1 MRFVCRVC
9 REVMMQFSKEPM
21 EQFLHA
27 HALKSKNDGF
37 QWVWT
42 FRPDGSDT
50 WSTEIFDKVIR
61 YLRTD
66 NPSKERIVQESLQ
79 VTPLDGGA
87 VLTITGLPQ
96 IASYCYTESVGQVTP
111 RSAYQWNRRI
121 VHVSESFPDE
131 FPISM
136 LSQVIEEQKME
147 DNHVRDDWEN
157 VPKHYRM
164 VKEFCYE
171 YTDVM
176 YCVRMVRESSDMTP
190 TMKESDVSRAPVKYE
205 IDMKCLQV
213 DENMITDLVQHA
225 VRLMQVIM
233 EQSYLLSKA
242 QMDEVLEGYDSLVNS
257 VVRTFTRGRD
267 RREGTEA
274 DKMAVTHHFL
284 APKPITLERQHVIEP
299 GPETYGIHSI
309 WKGYA
314 VTDKADGE
322 RMLAYIAKDGHMYF
336 INNVFEV
343 VDTGFICKTGHLTHS
358 LLDGEY
364 IAASLRTDGDA
375 KDIFAV
381 FDVYFV
387 NGKSVMDLPL
397 VRAAASS
404 QASSSGLKSRYGWAR
419 EICNPKLWETKKST
433 LEMRCKE
440 HVFAEADKM
449 KDVCKAILM
458 TNHLPYHIDGLVFT
472 PSDLG
477 VFGYYPGKPA
487 TVTENV
493 KWDRVLKWKPSEQN
507 TIDFMVEQGED
518 IMDPVTK
525 KMYREFKLYT
535 GYNAQQWEPIS
546 ADEGVRLRY
555 DRSYAK
561 TRRMAESVYR
571 AKLFEPISYYENGV
585 HTALVAMNDKGE
597 CVCDDGSIL
606 ANKTIVEFA
615 YTPKSLGAEASH
627 ISKRWKPLRVR
638 EDKTRIY
645 QKTQKLS
652 KTAND
657 LSVAS
662 SIWRSIH
669 NPVTMDMIVGAKD
682 VPLSAAPDTLEE
694 RLLGTDDVYY
704 ARDIPRQHMLSVHML
719 NFHNQGVK
727 KMLYQYS
734 HRRDSLLELACGMAG
749 DLPRW
754 RDGSYRFVLG
764 VDLVKDNITNPR
776 EGAYART
783 LRFDNAIKIV
793 EQGMERRLYQDIVFA
808 VGDCAKPFENGKAA
822 EGIDGE
828 SKKLLKILYGTD
840 SPDTPYYHYIKGRA
854 ARKFNVVSCMFA
866 VHYFFQ
872 NEEKLKGFLHNVA
885 YNLKR
890 NGIFIATFMDG
901 DKVHEL
907 LENSHQGVAE
917 GRKLND
923 EIPVWAIL
931 KRYTEYNED
940 TRFGSHV
947 DVFLENTNR
956 LIPEFL
962 VHFPTLVSK
971 AAEFGLELVETGM
984 FSDTFAKLKQQITA
998 EPRQRDRL
1006 SEDILALDKDPIQT
1020 RFSFL
1025 NRWVVFRQ
1033 TRDAM

>member
-1 MRFVCRVC
+1 MFV
-9 REVMMQFSKEPM
+9 EFVMEFSKEPM
-21 EQFLHA
+21 EQFLYA
-27 HALKSKNDGF
+27 HAMKSRNEGF
-37 QWVWT
+37 QWIWT
-42 FRPDGSDT
+42 FRSPGGDT
-50 WSTEIFDKVIR
+50 WSPEVFEKVVR
-61 YLRTD
+61 YLRAD
-66 NPSKERIVQESLQ
+66 NPGNENIMKESLQ

-87 VLTITGLPQ
+87 ILTITGLPQ
-96 IASYCYTESVGQVTP
+96 ITSYCYTESAKNIQP
-111 RSAYQWNRRI
+111 KSAYQWCRRI

-136 LSQVIEEQKME
+136 QSQVIEEQLLE
-147 DNHVRDDWEN
+147 DGYMRDDWEN

-164 VKEFCYE
+164 VKEFAYE
-171 YTDVM
+171 YTDVV
-176 YCVRMVRESSDMTP
+176 YRIRMVRESSDMTP
-190 TMKESDVSRAPVKYE
+190 TMKESDVAGASIKYE
-205 IDMKCLQV
+205 IDMKCKAV
-213 DENMITDLVQHA
+213 DENMILDLLEHA

-233 EQSYLLSKA
+233 EQSYLLSKQQA
-242 QMDEVLEGYDSLVNS
+242 EEVLGGYDSLVKS
-257 VVRTFTRGRD
+257 VLRSYKPRD
-267 RREGTEA
+267 RRAIGNEPGST
-274 DKMAVTHHFL
+274 DKEPGKSYHFL
-284 APKPITLERQHVIEP
+284 APKPITLERPHVIEP
-299 GPETYGIHSI
+299 GPETYGLHSI

-322 RMLAYIAKDGHMYF
+322 RMLAYIAKNGHMYF

-343 VDTGFICKTGHLTHS
+343 VDTGFVCKTQHLTHS

-364 IAASLRTDGDA
+364 IAASLRKDGEK

-397 VRAAASS
+397 V
-404 QASSSGLKSRYGWAR
+404 QAETTTTMKSRYGWAR
-419 EICNPKLWETKKST
+419 EVCNPKLWDAKKSM
-433 LEMRCKE
+433 LELRCKE
-440 HVFAEADKM
+440 HTFAEGDQM
-449 KDVCKAILM
+449 KDVCKAILLA
-458 TNHLPYHIDGLVFT
+458 NHLPYHIDGLVFT
-472 PSDLG
+472 PAQLG

-507 TIDFMVEQGED
+507 TIDFLVEQGND
-518 IMDPVTK
+518 IMDPITK

-546 ADEGVRLRY
+546 PDEGVRLRY
-555 DRSYAK
+555 DRAYSK

-571 AKLFEPISYYENGV
+571 AKLFNPVSFHEYGV
-585 HTALVAMNDKGE
+585 DTALIALNDKGE
-597 CVCDDGSIL
+597 CVCDDGSVL
-606 ANKTIVEFA
+606 APKTIVEFA
-615 YTPKSLGAEASH
+615 YAPDHSMHVSH
-627 ISKRWKPLRVR
+627 RWKPLRVR

-669 NPVTMDMIVGAKD
+669 NPVTIDMIVGATE
-682 VPLSAAPDTLEE
+682 VPLSVAPDTLEE

-704 ARDIPRQHMLSVHML
+704 AREIPRQHMLSVHML

-734 HRRDSLLELACGMAG
+734 HKRDALLELACGMAG

-754 RDGSYRFVLG
+754 RDGGYRFVLG

-776 EGAYART
+776 EGAYARM
-783 LRFDNAIKIV
+783 LRFDNAIKV
-793 EQGMERRLYQDIVFA
+793 AGQEMMERRLYQDIVFA

-872 NEEKLKGFLHNVA
+872 SEDKLQGFFHNVA
-885 YNLKR
+885 FNLKR

-907 LENSHQGVAE
+907 LEESENGVAE
-917 GRKLND
+917 GRKLD
-923 EIPVWAIL
+923 AEIPVWAIL
-931 KRYTEYNED
+931 RRYSEYND
-940 TRFGSHV
+940 NTRYGSHV

-971 AAEFGLELVETGM
+971 AAEFGLELVETGL
-984 FSDTFAKLKQQITA
+984 FSDTFARLKQHITA
-998 EPRQRDRL
+998 NPHARDRL
-1006 SEDILALDKDPIQT
+1006 TEDIIALDQDPIQT

-1033 TRDAM
+1033 TRESV

>member
-1 MRFVCRVC
+1 
-9 REVMMQFSKEPM
+9 MQFSKEPM

-27 HALKSKNDGF
+27 HALKSKAEGF
-37 QWVWT
+37 QWVWV
-42 FRPDGSDT
+42 FRPEGGES
-50 WSTEIFDKVIR
+50 WSYEVFDKVIR
-61 YLRTD
+61 YLRAD
-66 NPSKERIVQESLQ
+66 NPAREVLVQETLQ
-79 VTPLDGGA
+79 VTPLDGGS
-87 VLTITGLPQ
+87 VLTVTGLPQ
-96 IASYCYTESVGQVTP
+96 IASYCYNESVKNIQP
-111 RSAYQWNRRI
+111 ASSYHWNRRI
-121 VHVSESFPDE
+121 VHASEMFPE
-131 FPISM
+131 ELPISL
-136 LSQVIEEQKME
+136 LSQVVEEQTM
-147 DNHVRDDWEN
+147 DDGFVRDDWEN
-157 VPKHYRM
+157 VPKHYRI
-164 VKEFCYE
+164 VKEFSYE
-171 YTDVM
+171 YTDVV
-176 YCVRMVRESSDMTP
+176 YRIRLVKESSDMTSL
-190 TMKESDVSRAPVKYE
+190 MKESDVSRTPIKYE
-205 IDMKCLQV
+205 IDMKCLKV
-213 DENMITDLVQHA
+213 DENMIIDLLQHA

-233 EQSYLLSKA
+233 EQSYLLSKKQA
-242 QMDEVLEGYDSLVNS
+242 EDVLEGYDSLVQS
-257 VVRTFTRGRD
+257 VLRVFKSRD
-267 RREGTEA
+267 RRAGVQEGGEG
-274 DKMAVTHHFL
+274 AVQQKSHHFL

-299 GPETYGIHSI
+299 SADTYGIHSI

-343 VDTGFICKTGHLTHS
+343 VDTGYVCKTGQLTHS

-364 IAASLRTDGDA
+364 IASSLRKDGVS

-381 FDVYFV
+381 FDVYFI

-397 VRAAASS
+397 M
-404 QASSSGLKSRYGWAR
+404 QASSASSASTSIKSRYGWMR
-419 EICNPKLWETKKST
+419 EICNHKLWETKKST
-433 LEMRCKE
+433 LELRCKE
-440 HVFAEADKM
+440 HVFAEGDKM

-472 PSDLG
+472 PADLG
-477 VFGYYPGKPA
+477 VFGYYPGRPA

-507 TIDFMVEQGED
+507 TIDFMVEQGND
-518 IMDPVTK
+518 VMDPVTK

-535 GYNAQQWEPIS
+535 GYNSQQWEPIS
-546 ADEGVRLRY
+546 PDEGVRLRY
-555 DRSYAK
+555 DRAYAK
-561 TRRMAESVYR
+561 TRRMAENIYR
-571 AKLFEPISYYENGV
+571 AKLFEPISYHENGV
-585 HTALVAMNDKGE
+585 HTALVPINEKGE

-606 ANKTIVEFA
+606 ATKTIVEFA
-615 YTPKSLGAEASH
+615 YAVKSPES

-657 LSVAS
+657 LTVAS

-669 NPVTMDMIVGAKD
+669 NPVTIDMLIGASSA
-682 VPLSAAPDTLEE
+682 PLSSAPDTLEE

-704 ARDIPRQHMLSVHML
+704 AREIPRQHMLSVHML

-734 HRRDSLLELACGMAG
+734 HKRDALLELACGMAG

-783 LRFDNAIKIV
+783 LRFDNAIKVV
-793 EQGMERRLYQDIVFA
+793 EHEMERRLYQDIVFA

-872 NEEKLKGFLHNVA
+872 NEEKLNGFLHNVS

-890 NGIFIATFMDG
+890 GGIFIATFMDG

-907 LENSHQGVAE
+907 LENSSNGVAE
-917 GRKLND
+917 GRKLDD
-923 EIPVWAIL
+923 EVPVWAIL
-931 KRYTEYNED
+931 RRYTDYTDE
-940 TRFGSHV
+940 TRYGSHV

-971 AAEFGLELVETGM
+971 ASEFGLELVETGM
-984 FSDTFAKLKQQITA
+984 FSDTFTKLKQQMDTD
-998 EPRQRDRL
+998 PRRRDRL

-1033 TRDAM
+1033 TRDSSQ